1 MKTIITASVSTK
13 TAAKLQ
19 DVNKGNRSRVVDRAI
34 NEYLDGRKAFNIH
47 DIQTKRLA
55 SVLMSR
61 LQEQNNWQHTPLSL
75 GLKELIDSISDD
87 VF

>member
-13 TAAKLQ
+13 TAEKLQ
-19 DVNKGNRSRVVDRAI
+19 QVNKGNRSRVVDRAI
-34 NEYLDGRKAFNIH
+34 SEYLDGRKAFSIH

-61 LQEQNNWQHTPLSL
+61 IQEQNNWQHTPLSL

-87 VF
+87 TF

>member
-55 SVLMSR
+55 TVLMSR
-61 LQEQNNWQHTPLSL
+61 LQEANNWNHTPLSL
-75 GLKELIDSISDD
+75 GLKELIETISDE
-87 VF
+87 F

>member
-34 NEYLDGRKAFNIH
+34 NEYLDGRKAFSIH
-47 DIQTKRLA
+47 DIETKRLA
-55 SVLMSR
+55 TVLMSR
-61 LQEQNNWQHTPLSL
+61 LQEANNWNHTPLSL
-75 GLKELIDSISDD
+75 GLKELIESISDE
-87 VF
+87 F

>member
-1 MKTIITASVSTK
+1 MKTIITASVK
-13 TAAKLQ
+13 TTTATKLQ
-19 DVNKGNRSRVVDRAI
+19 EVNKGNRSRVVDRAI
-34 NEYLDGRKAFNIH
+34 NEYLDGRKAFSIH

-75 GLKELIDSISDD
+75 GLKELIDTISDD
-87 VF
+87 SF